1 MLDQLAKMDM
11 SIYFQTVI
19 FLIFIALLL
28 RLQWKMG
35 SLGHVLANVLRYA
48 VLLFIFIYLFL
59 NWASDVN
66 PTLRKSS
73 ILIMTLINL
82 YLLWQ
87 VLLAAVELPYRRA
100 LRSCVDGICTG
111 TDLEQAFS
119 TGRRFYKLRYFWASL
134 TCGTAPW
141 RFLRGIAA
149 ERTRDDLHRVFVNLD
164 PKTSVFGANLFVH
177 FLKHRL
183 DADKSQPAEKR
194 AERLRLIETLDKDAW
209 LSENTSE
216 FLHQLLTAP
225 QDLQE
230 SGLKSALKDAG
241 KLA

>member
-19 FLIFIALLL
+19 FLLFIALLL

-66 PTLRKSS
+66 PTLRNSS

-87 VLLAAVELPYRRA
+87 VVLAAVELPYRRA

-134 TCGTAPW
+134 TSGTAPW

-149 ERTRDDLHRVFVNLD
+149 ERTRDDLHRVFTGLD
-164 PKTSVFGANLFVH
+164 PKASVFGASLYFQ
-177 FLKHRL
+177 FLRSAL
-183 DADKSQPAEKR
+183 NADKSMPGDKR
-194 AERLRLIETLDKDAW
+194 SERQRAVEALARDQW
-209 LSENTSE
+209 LSEKTSD
-216 FLHQLLTAP
+216 FLHHLLASP
-225 QDLQE
+225 EELLDA
-230 SGLKSALKDAG
+230 GLKESLRSEG
-241 KLA
+241 KMI